1 MVLCHFMNAYQ
12 VMGAV
17 IEFVFALR
25 GIGDAKKSS
34 LCPLI
39 YLAPADIPS
48 QLPALTE

>member
-17 IEFVFALR
+17 IELVFALR
-25 GIGDAKKSS
+25 GIGDAKKYS

-39 YLAPADIPS
+39 YLVPTHIPS
-48 QLPALTE
+48 HLPALTE